1 MEQSKSDVRRA
12 VLVVIAIAAMSI
24 VVETQAPPQVIPHDP
39 AWAFPIIEMQ
49 LPPEPATAKRLEG
62 SSKSYTPKE
71 IDDLSNPP
79 DWFPNEH
86 PAPPAVIQKGKGD
99 ALACGACHLMN
110 GLGHPESASVGGFT
124 ARYIAQQMADFK
136 SGVRK
141 DLAGRMNTIANAL
154 SDQEVRDA
162 AEWFASLPVRPW
174 TKVKEQAMVPKTV
187 VANGRMRFVAASGGM
202 EPIGSRIIT
211 VPEDAERARARDPH
225 SGFIAYVPPGSIARG
240 RALAQTGGN
249 GKTIACATCH
259 GEGLRGLGNVPH
271 LAGLHPIYVARQLYL
286 FKDGTRHGV
295 DGELM
300 KKPVAKLTD
309 ADILALSAYIGSLP
323 PAQPGS

>member
-1 MEQSKSDVRRA
+1 MKYTVVMTGFGLIVAATMVVQSQ
-12 VLVVIAIAAMSI
+12 
-24 VVETQAPPQVIPHDP
+24 TPPQVIPHDP
-39 AWAFPIIEMQ
+39 AWAFPITEKQ
-49 LPPEPATAKRLEG
+49 LAAEDATPKSVPG
-62 SSKSYTPKE
+62 SSKTYVSKE
-71 IDDLSNPP
+71 IDDLLNPP

-86 PAPPAVIQKGKGD
+86 PPAPTIVQKGHGD
-99 ALACGACHLMN
+99 ALACGVCHLMN
-110 GLGHPESASVGGFT
+110 GLGHPESAGVAGFT

-154 SDQEVRDA
+154 SEQETREA
-162 AEWFASLPVRPW
+162 ADWFASLTPKPF
-174 TKVKEQAMVPKTV
+174 TTVKEAAMVPKTFV
-187 VANGRMRFVAASGGM
+187 GNGRMRFKLETGGT
-202 EPIGSRIIT
+202 EPIGNRIIT
-211 VPEDAERARARDPH
+211 VPDDQDRVRHRDPH
-225 SGFIAYVPPGSIARG
+225 TGFTAYVPPGSIARG
-240 RALAQTGGN
+240 RALVQTGGN

-295 DGELM
+295 DAELM

-309 ADILALSAYIGSLP
+309 ADILALAAYVGSLP
-323 PAQPGS
+323 SSASP